1 MAGENQQTDLN
12 IAIFAQKVMSVTS
25 VWVLAPNEILLLWKL
40 WVVDQKLV
48 LITNMGKVIEFVI
61 RLGRV
66 SNFSKSDTLT
76 YLAIKKVFEDI
87 MENNKAKDDELNE
100 QNQTSCRGIRW
111 VQFIDWG
118 WEIELLHAISKT
130 TIK

>member
-1 MAGENQQTDLN
+1 MAGENQWTDLN
-12 IAIFAQKVMSVTS
+12 IALFAQKVMSVTS

-40 WVVDQKLV
+40 WVVDKEWV

-76 YLAIKKVFEDI
+76 YLAIKKIFEDI
-87 MENNKAKDDELNE
+87 MENNKAEDDELYE
-100 QNQTSCRGIRW
+100 QN
-111 VQFIDWG
+111 
-118 WEIELLHAISKT
+118 
-130 TIK
+130 

>member
-1 MAGENQQTDLN
+1 MAGENQWTDLN
-12 IAIFAQKVMSVTS
+12 IAIFAEEVKFVTN
-25 VWVLAPNEILLLWKL
+25 VWVLAPNEVLLLWKL
-40 WVVDQKLV
+40 WVIDKEWV

-76 YLAIKKVFEDI
+76 YLAIKKIFEDI
-87 MENNKAKDDELNE
+87 MENNKAEDDELNE
-100 QNQTSCRGIRW
+100 QNQASCRGIRW
-111 VQFIDWG
+111 IQFIDWG
-118 WEIELLHAISKT
+118 WEIEFLHEIFET